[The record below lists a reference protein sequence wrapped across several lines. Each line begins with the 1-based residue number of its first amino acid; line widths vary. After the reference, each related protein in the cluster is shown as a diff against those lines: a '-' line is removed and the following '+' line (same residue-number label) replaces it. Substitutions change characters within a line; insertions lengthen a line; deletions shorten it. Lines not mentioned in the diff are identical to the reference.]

1 MELRRQRLAIARL
14 YIELG
19 RGLHAELGFSKRYG
33 DRPELL
39 PVACAVMVGHL
50 TGMGMSASAIA
61 RFLEMPR
68 TSVMRRLE
76 ALKRAGVVEL
86 KRGTWCIPSK
96 RFNGKGQGTLSAM
109 RVIRQMIKPF
119 SDEPTPPLSTLV
131 VAPPLPPRRPLVPQ
145 PDAGAS
151 G

>member
-19 RGLHAELGFSKRYG
+19 RGLHAELGLGKRYG

-39 PVACAVMVGHL
+39 TVACAVMVGHL
-50 TGMGMSASAIA
+50 TGTGMSAHAIS

-68 TSVMRRLE
+68 SSVQRRLNMLQRE
-76 ALKRAGVVEL
+76 GVVEL
-86 KRGTWCIPSK
+86 KRGSWCIPSK

-109 RVIRQMIKPF
+109 RVIRQMIRPF
-119 SDEPTPPLSTLV
+119 SEEPTPPLSTLV
-131 VAPPLPPRRPLVPQ
+131 IAPPMPPRRPVRD
-145 PDAGAS
+145 PDASAS
-151 G
+151 V